1 MISGI
6 YIIKNIINNK
16 VYIGSSSNLKQRLR
30 QHRSFLK
37 LNQHCNKHL
46 QASYNKYGIE
56 NFIFNIL
63 EITKDIEDREI
74 FYINQFQANGRN
86 FGYNK
91 RLTPNSN
98 NGRIVNE
105 QGRLNMSKGQKG
117 KKYKPE
123 DIKKR
128 SETQSKIVLMFDLNL
143 NLIKTFNSFKET
155 SAFLN
160 IHYSNISKAISKN
173 KICKNHYWKSISK
186 FDLIAGNCN
195 KELCELLGSLRLELI
210 KKYSL
215 NRVISS
221 QALQEC
227 NEGSTTNVDDPERI
241 MKQHERTTSFVKD
254 DDIV

>member
-6 YIIKNIINNK
+6 YIIKNKINNK

-46 QASYNKYGIE
+46 QSSYNKYGID

-63 EITKDIEDREI
+63 EITKDIENREMY
-74 FYINQFQANGRN
+74 YINQFQSNNRN

-98 NGRIVNE
+98 NGRIVSKE
-105 QGRLNMSKGQKG
+105 GRLNMSQGQKG
-117 KKYKPE
+117 KKYRLE
-123 DIKKR
+123 DIKRR
-128 SETQSKIVLMFDLNL
+128 SETQSKIILMFDLNY
-143 NLIKTFNSFKET
+143 NLIKIFNSMNQAAQF
-155 SAFLN
+155 FN
-160 IHYSNISKAISKN
+160 FHYSNISKAISKN
-173 KICKNHYWKSISK
+173 KVCKNYYWKSISK
-186 FDLIAGNCN
+186 FDLIAGNCDI
-195 KELCELLGSLRLELI
+195 ELCELLENLRLDLI
-210 KKYSL
+210 EKYSL
-215 NRVISS
+215 NMTISS

-227 NEGSTTNVDDPERI
+227 NEGSTTNVNDPERI
-241 MKQHERTTSFVKD
+241 MKQHERTTSFLKD